1 VKVKD
6 GLRATKEG
14 MNYLEVKHVLLLSY
28 CQSIIFYL
36 LMKAEA
42 RSVRDHPV
50 IARLVELKMLLQKL
64 SPIDKKLQHQLERL
78 LKDVQTPAAPHS
90 AVQVNESYLSSATLK
105 LDQDTE
111 DHRQTKD
118 GALDVEENPVK
129 ESVNE
134 VQVRAVKSLTV
145 GYSGS

>member
-6 GLRATKEG
+6 GLQATKEG

-90 AVQVNESYLSSATLK
+90 AVQVNESNLSSATLK

-111 DHRQTKD
+111 
-118 GALDVEENPVK
+118 V
-129 ESVNE
+129 
-134 VQVRAVKSLTV
+134 
-145 GYSGS
+145 